1 MNGAFLNRDQFGI
14 RWVTFEPAFS
24 EGIFVQDEGQ
34 YIPLVGAAQ
43 SFTVFNYVQSN
54 SLGIGTD
61 TCIPIPDPSN
71 PIEIARI
78 QTQDLWGYNDS
89 GNIYRMTNVGIN
101 KNNPGFALDIN
112 GTLNVDGATTL
123 NNTLDV
129 DNATTLNSTLE
140 VDGTTELN
148 NSLIDIN
155 QETGEAGKDYRLSSV
170 GTGVSWRPS
179 GVETENTIWVSKDG
193 DDSNSGLLEGDAKAT
208 VGAALLLLNLVTRLR
223 FVLEDILRTIQWDL
237 IEMFLSLEKI

>member
-1 MNGAFLNRDQFGI
+1 
-14 RWVTFEPAFS
+14 
-24 EGIFVQDEGQ
+24 
-34 YIPLVGAAQ
+34 
-43 SFTVFNYVQSN
+43 
-54 SLGIGTD
+54 
-61 TCIPIPDPSN
+61 
-71 PIEIARI
+71 
-78 QTQDLWGYNDS
+78 
-89 GNIYRMTNVGIN
+89 MTNVGIN

-208 VGAALLLLNLVTRLR
+208 GEQQLLLNLVTRLR
-223 FVLEDILRTIQWDL
+223 FVLEDILRIIQWDL